1 MAPQTV
7 FLFIVAACLTNGLVS
22 PMLGPIFGLWPLW
35 YPQVITPVP
44 ELVFYGASVI
54 VSTTT
59 GRCGSGWPARRRC
72 CCSASPDA
80 RGSADPTQS
89 WRDLGSYV
97 RVDAFPMARKPLAGN
112 PIEHRIQ
119 LYFTTYP
126 WL

>member
-54 VSTTT
+54 VSTATLLV
-59 GRCGSGWPARRRC
+59 SAVPAAIAERAGMPLDR
-72 CCSASPDA
+72 AM
-80 RGSADPTQS
+80 
-89 WRDLGSYV
+89 WV
-97 RVDAFPMARKPLAGN
+97 WLAGAAA
-112 PIEHRIQ
+112 
-119 LYFTTYP
+119 L
-126 WL
+126 LLLGLA

>member
-44 ELVFYGASVI
+44 ELVFYGASLI

-59 GRCGSGWPARRRC
+59 LLVSALPAAIAERAGMPLER
-72 CCSASPDA
+72 AM
-80 RGSADPTQS
+80 
-89 WRDLGSYV
+89 WV
-97 RVDAFPMARKPLAGN
+97 WLAGAVA
-112 PIEHRIQ
+112 
-119 LYFTTYP
+119 L
-126 WL
+126 LLLGLA